1 MLNFLCIPLLQAV
14 LRCKLI
20 VDALHEKVDWTMLQ
34 PTHSI
39 GRETDIAFEM
49 IGDNY
54 TETLSQL
61 DSIRMRK
68 SRFICINDNM
78 VNPSK
83 EVKQALSDFFEA
95 LWPHPSPFE
104 LPEGQSNHLLRYDA
118 ILAERTRKQEQGFI
132 ASLQHDLST
141 LMTRI
146 IATCGAT
153 LEVYISYAIKL
164 ILSYV
169 LAASE
174 SFSEHLRALG
184 AEESDPVDT
193 ETNVYHEKVL
203 AHPYSDRMTN
213 LELTT
218 VSLVCLFTAVTIA
231 CLFRRSR
238 RF

>member
-1 MLNFLCIPLLQAV
+1 MASTEMLNFLCSTCRLFLDANSLLM
-14 LRCKLI
+14 RYMRK
-20 VDALHEKVDWTMLQ
+20 
-34 PTHSI
+34 SI
-39 GRETDIAFEM
+39 GQCYNLSPIGARQISRNV
-49 IGDNY
+49 GDNF
-54 TETLSQL
+54 TKRSQL

-78 VNPSK
+78 INPSK

-184 AEESDPVDT
+184 AEESALR
-193 ETNVYHEKVL
+193 Y
-203 AHPYSDRMTN
+203 
-213 LELTT
+213 
-218 VSLVCLFTAVTIA
+218 
-231 CLFRRSR
+231 
-238 RF
+238 